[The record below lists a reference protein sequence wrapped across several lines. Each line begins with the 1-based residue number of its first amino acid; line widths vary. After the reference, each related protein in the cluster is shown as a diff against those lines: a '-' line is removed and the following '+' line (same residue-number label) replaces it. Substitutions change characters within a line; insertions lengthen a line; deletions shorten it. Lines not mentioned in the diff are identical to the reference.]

1 MKHKPQSLTRR
12 SAALVLAISAA
23 TSLCCQISPIFA
35 RAQDDDTA
43 GSGNGQSSATDKDE
57 KSASASPLTPSDKSA
72 KEVFAAVAETLDNAM
87 GLSCDIRQMISM
99 SGLKFV
105 ADGKYAQASGNRF
118 RLEYQ
123 IQPIRSVR
131 NSDKNTVDD
140 PLQPV
145 GDSKTATGSL
155 LQVSDGSVLWSHW
168 KNGDKQEASRRNIA
182 EILKAVEDIP
192 NYSTASSLQDLGVG
206 GLQTLMS
213 KLQTGM
219 DFGAVQERTVAGKTL
234 LVLSG
239 RWSRKS
245 LTEIFKVPEDVKDP
259 IMQGYLPDYV
269 RIYVDTASNLPRRIQ
284 YLKRHPDPEQAK
296 VRPLVTLDFRNLNLN
311 PPFGES
317 AFEIPRLTD
326 DDITEADLT
335 SDVIDNIKRLAAAD
349 SGDEGAD
356 DKTTDEAPDADSSGK
371 DE

>member
-12 SAALVLAISAA
+12 SVALVLAISAA
-23 TSLCCQISPIFA
+23 TALCCQISPISA
-35 RAQDDDTA
+35 WAQDD
-43 GSGNGQSSATDKDE
+43 NGTDSANGASTSKDNDE
-57 KSASASPLTPSDKSA
+57 KSAQESPLKPSDKTA
-72 KEVFAAVAETLDNAM
+72 AEVFAAAAETLDNAM
-87 GLSCDIRQMISM
+87 GLSCDIRQVIAM

-145 GDSKTATGSL
+145 GNSKTATGAL

-168 KNGDKQEASRRNIA
+168 KNGDKQQASRRNIA

-219 DFGAVQERTVAGKTL
+219 DFGAVQERSVAGKTL

-245 LTEIFKVPEDVKDP
+245 LTEVFKVPEDIKDP
-259 IMQGYLPDYV
+259 ILQGYLPDYV

-296 VRPLVTLDFRNLNLN
+296 VRPIVTLDFRNLDLN

-317 AFEIPRLTD
+317 TFVIPRLTD

-335 SDVIDNIKRLAAAD
+335 SDVIDNIKRLA
-349 SGDEGAD
+349 GAD
-356 DKTTDEAPDADSSGK
+356 TAEDDDQTAKDASGASASN
-371 DE
+371 E